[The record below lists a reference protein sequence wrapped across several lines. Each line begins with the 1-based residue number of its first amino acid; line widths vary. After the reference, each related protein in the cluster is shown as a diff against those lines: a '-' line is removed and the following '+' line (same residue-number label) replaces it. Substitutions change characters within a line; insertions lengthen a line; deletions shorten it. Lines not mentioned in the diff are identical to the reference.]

1 MATHQMVA
9 RQIQQT
15 VVLNSRQGLV
25 RQLCTILLA
34 NLLIAFLL
42 RRTLQFRGAST
53 RMILLV
59 AMKLR
64 AIARTL
70 AVLKVII
77 VMVQLSTVVK
87 STRHAALPLLAS
99 SALLI

>member
-1 MATHQMVA
+1 
-9 RQIQQT
+9 
-15 VVLNSRQGLV
+15 
-25 RQLCTILLA
+25 
-34 NLLIAFLL
+34 
-42 RRTLQFRGAST
+42 
-53 RMILLV
+53 MILLV